1 MLGEWD
7 GHEVGNPIGNVPF
20 VDFNVA
26 LSPLDYNG
34 FKAEINKLR
43 PEVVA
48 TLADKPVKFK
58 HIDPGK
64 FTGRKDAKGRYN
76 DLYDQVYKNFQFFYI
91 FSGKNTCIWK
101 RTKLGHIAVLKSRTL
116 RTDMFSTMIKDNGN
130 KWVPMF
136 YNDTKKGGAGFAT
149 LEVIWADAGGYVQ
162 KPDN

>member
-7 GHEVGNPIGNVPF
+7 GHEAGNPIGNVPF

-76 DLYDQVYKNFQFFYI
+76 DLYD
-91 FSGKNTCIWK
+91 
-101 RTKLGHIAVLKSRTL
+101 
-116 RTDMFSTMIKDNGN
+116 
-130 KWVPMF
+130 
-136 YNDTKKGGAGFAT
+136 
-149 LEVIWADAGGYVQ
+149 
-162 KPDN
+162 